1 VLAVDSGVLASL
13 FIDSPASPGARS
25 LFEADPEWHS
35 DAYSLVEFTNILA
48 AQVKNGRL
56 VAPAAPPLV
65 AAAEHVL
72 SRGLHQVETA
82 TALTLA
88 IRHQVST
95 YDARFLAV
103 AIMLQKKLV
112 TEDAALRQKA
122 PALTQ
127 SIDEALARSLARP

>member
-1 VLAVDSGVLASL
+1 MLPVDSNVLASL
-13 FIDSPASPGARS
+13 FIDAPSTHAARS
-25 LFEADPEWHS
+25 LFENDPDWHS
-35 DAYSLVEFTNILA
+35 DTLVLVEFTNVLA
-48 AQVKNGRL
+48 AQVRGGRL
-56 VAPAAPPLV
+56 LAAAAVPLV
-65 AAAEHVL
+65 AAAEHVM

-88 IRHQVST
+88 LRHQVST

-127 SIDEALARSLARP
+127 SIEEALAKH